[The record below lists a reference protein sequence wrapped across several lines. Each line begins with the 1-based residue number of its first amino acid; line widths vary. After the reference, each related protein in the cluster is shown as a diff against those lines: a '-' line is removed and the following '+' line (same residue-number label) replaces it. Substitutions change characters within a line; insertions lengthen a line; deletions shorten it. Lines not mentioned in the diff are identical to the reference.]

1 MIGIDST
8 HDLVLLAISPQLLWV
23 EALVLGLYLAFAMM
37 NAWRYE
43 ADRAALLPKSRAAEW
58 LGIGVLLAFWW
69 VFTES
74 LGMDQSLLAFELA
87 LALVLSVVHPTLAI
101 GFFVVFLFLRPWEI
115 VDPDAAAIL
124 ALPRI
129 YAILALVT
137 SAIYLYRKRQWTLR
151 FGTPVV
157 LLGAFSLWVFLS
169 TFARPDVGSAQDVY
183 FEGFF
188 KAVILFVLI
197 SQSIRDPR
205 DFKMLKAALIFSALG
220 ISLVSIYRTLNTPDM
235 YAARVGSFG
244 LLADPNDIS
253 AVMVLVFPFAWMVLS
268 NRRES
273 RFLRFISLLTL
284 ISSGAL
290 LYYARSRGALLA
302 LLVTIAA
309 MLILN
314 FKNRRKAFLV
324 AGLALLLFIPLSAGF
339 KRSEADLSSSSESR
353 IIYWKTSLLMVA
365 HSPIF
370 GVGFS
375 GYPLEFEHYAPSFIE
390 SGVRT
395 AHSSWFL
402 ALAETGFLGFALFLG
417 LFLWAFRTSWN
428 LRKIFPELFF
438 ATLGYGIAMSFLS
451 HTYAIYFY
459 ILLGVVF
466 VASRLPKTAALLL
479 LVALVPHFIW
489 GTQAQAGDEI
499 AVEVI
504 RGANKAIGRYVP
516 PGASQLALKG
526 SRGETLNFQ
535 LKLKTVGCAKLT
547 FQSSVKAV
555 TARFFE
561 MPYIKTQHPS
571 FPGAYVGSHHDPLP
585 PLADGALCPSAPGA
599 WGWVWG
605 DLRIDSS
612 VPAGDYTG
620 VITIKTVESSRD
632 VPVQL
637 RVWKMQ
643 MPVAPAIPLYAE
655 YSSWYGVLGH
665 FGRTNPQ
672 EGALSAA
679 YAEAM
684 REHRIV
690 PMKSWVKA
698 PAVLSGGV
706 VDLDENLGVHS
717 SFREVV
723 LDHHLD
729 GSLFD
734 FPRPFGAST
743 AVETQY
749 WKAVEQSILLNQFKG
764 QAFVYLWDE
773 PKKTDYPALFS
784 LIQLVRKQAPDLKI
798 LVTTSGYDR
807 MARMPE
813 FEKEIDIFVPVMND
827 WGGTFKSPQ
836 MERYRELQ
844 AHGKQLWTYLR
855 CMSHGCEGAVES
867 GYPDWVLDRP
877 SVWIRSM
884 PWVLSQMHLDGF
896 LYYDVDY
903 AYQFYPKKDPW
914 NDLWYFTGNGDG
926 TLFYPG
932 RPGEHGLRSHQPV
945 DSIRVKVWR
954 EASFDAEYIRWMEKL
969 ASAPAWWKTKYHAIA
984 QSPVEW
990 SKNYG
995 DYQALRDQAGEY
1007 LNSL

>member
-1 MIGIDST
+1 M
-8 HDLVLLAISPQLLWV
+8 
-23 EALVLGLYLAFAMM
+23 
-37 NAWRYE
+37 
-43 ADRAALLPKSRAAEW
+43 
-58 LGIGVLLAFWW
+58 
-69 VFTES
+69 
-74 LGMDQSLLAFELA
+74 
-87 LALVLSVVHPTLAI
+87 VV
-101 GFFVVFLFLRPWEI
+101 
-115 VDPDAAAIL
+115 
-124 ALPRI
+124 
-129 YAILALVT
+129 
-137 SAIYLYRKRQWTLR
+137 
-151 FGTPVV
+151 
-157 LLGAFSLWVFLS
+157 
-169 TFARPDVGSAQDVY
+169 
-183 FEGFF
+183 
-188 KAVILFVLI
+188 
-197 SQSIRDPR
+197 
-205 DFKMLKAALIFSALG
+205 
-220 ISLVSIYRTLNTPDM
+220 
-235 YAARVGSFG
+235 
-244 LLADPNDIS
+244 
-253 AVMVLVFPFAWMVLS
+253 
-268 NRRES
+268 
-273 RFLRFISLLTL
+273 
-284 ISSGAL
+284 
-290 LYYARSRGALLA
+290 
-302 LLVTIAA
+302 
-309 MLILN
+309 
-314 FKNRRKAFLV
+314 
-324 AGLALLLFIPLSAGF
+324 
-339 KRSEADLSSSSESR
+339 
-353 IIYWKTSLLMVA
+353 

-375 GYPLEFEHYAPSFIE
+375 GYPMEFEHYAPRFIE

-417 LFLWAFRTSWN
+417 LFLWALRTSWN

-466 VASRLPKTAALLL
+466 VASRLPKATYLL
-479 LVALVPHFIW
+479 LVLAFLPHFIW
-489 GTQAQAGDEI
+489 SAQALAGDEI
-499 AVEVI
+499 VVAAI
-504 RGANKAIGRYVP
+504 RGADKAIGRYVP
-516 PGASQLALKG
+516 VGTSQLTLKG

-535 LKLKTVGCAKLT
+535 LKLKTMGCAKLT

-561 MPYIKTQHPS
+561 MPYIKTQHAS

-585 PLADGALCPSAPGA
+585 PLGDGAVCPSAPGA

-605 DLRIDSS
+605 DLKIDPS

-620 VITIKTVESSRD
+620 MITIQTVENSRD
-632 VPVQL
+632 VPVTL
-637 RVWKMQ
+637 RVWKMK
-643 MPVAPAIPLYAE
+643 MPAAPAIPLYAE

-679 YAEAM
+679 YAEEM
-684 REHRIV
+684 RAHRIV

-734 FPRPFGAST
+734 FPRPFDAS
-743 AVETQY
+743 AAAETLY
-749 WKAVEQSILLNQFKG
+749 WKAVEQSILLNKLKG

-773 PKKTDYPALFS
+773 PKKSDYPALFS
-784 LIQLVRKQAPDLKI
+784 LLQTVRKQAPDLKI

-827 WGGTFKSPQ
+827 WRGSFMSPQ

-844 AHGKQLWTYLR
+844 AHGKQLWTYLS

-932 RPGEHGLRSHQPV
+932 RPGEHGLTQHQPV

-954 EASFDAEYIRWMEKL
+954 EASFDAEYIRWMEQL
-969 ASAPAWWKTKYHAIA
+969 ASAPAWWKAKYHAIA

-990 SKNYG
+990 SKDYG
-995 DYQALRDQAGEY
+995 DYQDLRDQAGEY
-1007 LNSL
+1007 LNNL